1 MFLST
6 VILIHMALV
15 HSLLLMYRILS
26 CGETT
31 IHSPLHGHI
40 GCLQYSAITNKAA
53 INILTY
59 SPWAQEQEF
68 RVSTAV
74 TDRKKNNKIISSGPS
89 GVDLA

>member
-1 MFLST
+1 
-6 VILIHMALV
+6 MALV
-15 HSLLLMYRILS
+15 HSLLLIYRILS
-26 CGETT
+26 CDETT
-31 IHSPLHGHI
+31 VYSPLHGHI

-68 RVSTAV
+68 KISIAV